1 MSKNSCTATNSTL
14 VRFCEW
20 RRLNCYDYED
30 TIQKGKQNMKKY
42 EEEHYLF
49 EHIKDKIYPW
59 VKSELFDSKA
69 LNGKNF
75 SEKDTP
81 VIEFVGGL
89 KIIFAIK
96 RGEEIYEILKDN
108 MLPPNTD
115 IEELYHTAC
124 ENLVRDVE
132 FVIGNTW
139 YGGYGIIADGIHEAS
154 AVCFK
159 HIWQVCVDKLK
170 DDLIIAVPAKETVL
184 FVPASDAKGIEKLK
198 EDIRS
203 AYHMGRDGISKSLFR
218 FSKSGK
224 ELTVY
229 EV

>member
-1 MSKNSCTATNSTL
+1 
-14 VRFCEW
+14 
-20 RRLNCYDYED
+20 
-30 TIQKGKQNMKKY
+30 MKKY
-42 EEEHYLF
+42 EEEHYKF
-49 EHIKDKIYPW
+49 ENIKDRIYPW
-59 VKSELFDSKA
+59 VKTEIRDSKA
-69 LNGKNF
+69 LNGKNI

-81 VIEFVGGL
+81 VISFIGDL

-96 RGEEIYEILKDN
+96 RGGESYEILKDN
-108 MLPPNTD
+108 MLPPDAD
-115 IEELYHTAC
+115 IEMIYHTAC

-139 YGGYGIIADGIHEAS
+139 YGGFGIIADGIHEAS

-170 DDLIIAVPAKETVL
+170 DDLIIGVPAKESVF
-184 FVPASDAKGIEKLK
+184 FVPASNKEAVKKLK
-198 EDIRS
+198 EDVENG
-203 AYHMGRDGISKSLFR
+203 YQMGQDGISKQLFL
-218 FSKSGK
+218 FSQSRK